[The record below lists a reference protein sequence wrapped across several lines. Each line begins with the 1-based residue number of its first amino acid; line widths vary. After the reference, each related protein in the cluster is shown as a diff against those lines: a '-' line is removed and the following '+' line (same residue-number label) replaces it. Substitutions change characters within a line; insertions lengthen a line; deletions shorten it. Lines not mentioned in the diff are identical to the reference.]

1 MAYKAKNIF
10 ATLNLAE
17 FYHYGFG
24 DLTRNATKAADLY
37 RKVILSGSENSF
49 YVSHAYFNLGLLTQY
64 GIGIEQNLTKALR
77 FYNLS
82 SQNEPNAYYPSLLM
96 RYSIDY
102 QNSSLVGAIY
112 HFSENLWLNLT
123 TAGILTYSI
132 IIFAVFYIC
141 FFMSLYFQKE

>member
-1 MAYKAKNIF
+1 MAYRAKNIF

-24 DLTRNATKAADLY
+24 DLPRNATKAADLY

-49 YVSHAYFNLGLLTQY
+49 YVSHAYFNLGLLTQD
-64 GIGIEQNLTKALR
+64 GVGIEKNLTKALR

-82 SQNEPNAYYPSLLM
+82 SHNEPNAYYPSLLM

-102 QNSSLVGAIY
+102 QNISFGGVISS
-112 HFSENLWLNLT
+112 FTDNLWLKFT
-123 TAGILTYSI
+123 TPGLLTYSI
-132 IIFAVFYIC
+132 IIFFVFYIC
-141 FFMSLYFQKE
+141 FFISLYFQKE